1 MRRVGQ
7 RPGDVRVRRGRRRT
21 AIIDV
26 VVRRR
31 RPMRL
36 RLWMVP
42 AAFAAAILLGAGLL
56 SVPFATESGEWTR
69 GSVALFTSASAIC
82 VTGLVRVDTA
92 DHWSAFGEVVI
103 ALLIQAG
110 GLGVTM
116 YAGALLLVLGRRF
129 GLSERQFF
137 GIELEDVAVHD
148 VRVLLRRVMRFV
160 IVVEGATFL
169 LLLPWFL
176 AEDGLREGVWRAA
189 FHAISAFNNAGFDLM
204 GGGRSM
210 AAHAESGYL
219 LVVMGISAFVG
230 SLSFITVLNL
240 RRAPGRWSLD
250 TRLVAYGMGG
260 LLLVGM
266 VVLLAG
272 ELAPGRVLEGQGVV
286 SALANAFFLSVN
298 RTTGMATVD
307 MSALQDSTTAALLVL
322 MFIGGAST
330 SAAGGIKVGS
340 FMVSVVVVLSTVRG
354 HDRPRAFGR
363 EIPPAIVSRA
373 IAITMIAFVTHA
385 AGTWLLAL
393 TENDVAFL
401 RLLFEAM
408 SALANVGWSQGV
420 TARLS
425 EGGALVVM
433 ALMFLG
439 RLGSLLVALS
449 VPDRSEN
456 LLRYPEAAVRI
467 G

>member
-21 AIIDV
+21 SIVDV

-31 RPMRL
+31 RQLRP

-42 AAFAAAILLGAGLL
+42 SAFAVLILLGALL
-56 SVPFATESGEWTR
+56 LALPISSESGDWTS

-92 DHWSAFGEVVI
+92 DHWNAFGEVVI
-103 ALLIQAG
+103 AVLIHAG

-116 YAGALLLVLGRRF
+116 YAGALLLILGRRF
-129 GLSERQFF
+129 GLRERQFF
-137 GIELEDVAVHD
+137 GIELADVAVRD
-148 VRVLLRRVMRFV
+148 VRVLLRRLMLFV
-160 IVVEGATFL
+160 VVVEGATFV

-176 AEDGLREGVWRAA
+176 AEDGLRAGVWRAA

-204 GGGRSM
+204 GGGRSL
-210 AAHAESGYL
+210 SGQAGDAYPL
-219 LVVMGISAFVG
+219 LVMGVSAFLG
-230 SLSFITVLNL
+230 SLSFVTVFNL
-240 RRAPGRWSLD
+240 RRRPGRWSLD
-250 TRLVAYGMGG
+250 TRLVVYGMVG
-260 LLLVGM
+260 LLLAGM
-266 VVLLAG
+266 LIVLGG
-272 ELAPGRVLEGQGVV
+272 ELGSGRVLEGRGVA

-307 MSALQDSTTAALLVL
+307 MSLLQDSTTAALLVL

-330 SAAGGIKVGS
+330 SVAGGIKVGA
-340 FMVSVVVVLSTVRG
+340 FMVSVVVVASTLRG
-354 HDRPRAFGR
+354 RHRPQAFGR
-363 EIPPAIVSRA
+363 EIPQVIVLRA
-373 IAITMIAFVTHA
+373 IAIMMVGFATHV

-393 TENDVAFL
+393 TDGDVAFL
-401 RLLFEAM
+401 PLLFEAM

-420 TARLS
+420 TAQLS
-425 EGGALVVM
+425 DEGAMVVV

-449 VPDRSEN
+449 VPDRPEDVI
-456 LLRYPEAAVRI
+456 RYPEASVRI

>member
-56 SVPFATESGEWTR
+56 SLPFATESGEWTR

-160 IVVEGATFL
+160 IVVRGGDVPPAAPVVSRRGRPAGGRLAGGLPRDLGLQQRGVRPDGRRAEHGGARRKRLPARRDGHLGVRREPL
-169 LLLPWFL
+169 LHHRAQPEARPRPLVARHPGWSPTGWAGSCSWGWLSCSQASSP
-176 AEDGLREGVWRAA
+176 RAA
-189 FHAISAFNNAGFDLM
+189 CWRVRAWCR
-204 GGGRSM
+204 RSPTP
-210 AAHAESGYL
+210 S
-219 LVVMGISAFVG
+219 S
-230 SLSFITVLNL
+230 
-240 RRAPGRWSLD
+240 
-250 TRLVAYGMGG
+250 
-260 LLLVGM
+260 
-266 VVLLAG
+266 
-272 ELAPGRVLEGQGVV
+272 
-286 SALANAFFLSVN
+286 
-298 RTTGMATVD
+298 
-307 MSALQDSTTAALLVL
+307 
-322 MFIGGAST
+322 
-330 SAAGGIKVGS
+330 
-340 FMVSVVVVLSTVRG
+340 
-354 HDRPRAFGR
+354 
-363 EIPPAIVSRA
+363 SR
-373 IAITMIAFVTHA
+373 
-385 AGTWLLAL
+385 
-393 TENDVAFL
+393 
-401 RLLFEAM
+401 
-408 SALANVGWSQGV
+408 
-420 TARLS
+420 
-425 EGGALVVM
+425 
-433 ALMFLG
+433 
-439 RLGSLLVALS
+439 
-449 VPDRSEN
+449 
-456 LLRYPEAAVRI
+456 
-467 G
+467 